1 MVKSP
6 QILIEACQFFLAD
19 NDLKVYKT
27 EFGHKRIYLN
37 GSRIFQ
43 KELGS
48 IIFTYCEMR
57 RPFKKKW
64 STLTTDLCKQSLSMI

>member
-6 QILIEACQFFLAD
+6 QILIEACQFFLAH
-19 NDLKVYKT
+19 NDLKVCKT

-48 IIFTYCEMR
+48 IIFTYCEIR

-64 STLTTDLCKQSLSMI
+64 STLTTDLCKQSLSMV